1 MAIGRLRRL
10 HRAFE
15 YEVYIFYVAS
25 LRSAQ
30 VYSLVF
36 TQFTLCH
43 EPVMLHAVHVSRPIN
58 ENSSKGGQ
66 GRGSQLS
73 IRHKPATVKHIDSV

>member
-15 YEVYIFYVAS
+15 YKVYIFYVAS

-43 EPVMLHAVHVSRPIN
+43 EPVMLQAVCLDQSMKIVLK
-58 ENSSKGGQ
+58 E